1 MTLSVCIQRLGY
13 KDIEVR
19 DEAVII
25 LNMLYDGI
33 DWQLTSAF
41 KPLVRCVGQH
51 FKVNLTVQR

>member
-1 MTLSVCIQRLGY
+1 MTLSVCIQRFGY

-25 LNMLYDGI
+25 LNLLFDGI
-33 DWQLTSAF
+33 DGQLKSTF
-41 KPLVRCVGQH
+41 KPVVRCVGQH